1 MNPPNDLNG
10 IWDWAKQL
18 AHLSEK
24 RHRMRE
30 IDSQLKN
37 ISSTCGSCAL
47 WMTRRCPREQIL
59 PNGRKSGPSMNDSK
73 CLKFEI
79 KDWVIDHIKKLN
91 DEREALTIEILS
103 LVEGKQ

>member
-1 MNPPNDLNG
+1 
-10 IWDWAKQL
+10 
-18 AHLSEK
+18 
-24 RHRMRE
+24 
-30 IDSQLKN
+30 
-37 ISSTCGSCAL
+37 
-47 WMTRRCPREQIL
+47 
-59 PNGRKSGPSMNDSK
+59 MNDSK